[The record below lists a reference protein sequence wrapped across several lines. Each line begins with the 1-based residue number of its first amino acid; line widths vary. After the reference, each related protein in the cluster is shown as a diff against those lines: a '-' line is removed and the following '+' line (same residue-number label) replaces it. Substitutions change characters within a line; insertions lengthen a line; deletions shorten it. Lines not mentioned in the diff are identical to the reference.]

1 MKAELSKSNA
11 KNKKYK
17 VVIKDGNTK
26 KTINFGEAGA
36 SDYTIN
42 KDPKRKENYVARHA
56 SREDWSDPF
65 TAGYWSR
72 WILWNKP
79 TIEQSLRDLRK
90 RFPSLEI
97 VNKI

>member
-17 VVIKDGNTK
+17 VVIKDGDTK
-26 KTINFGEAGA
+26 KTINFGQAKA
-36 SDYTIN
+36 DDFTTH
-42 KDPKRKENYVARHA
+42 KDPKRKANYIARHA

-65 TAGYWSR
+65 TAGFFAR

-79 TIEQSLRDLRK
+79 TIEASVRDLRK

>member
-17 VVIKDGNTK
+17 VVIIDGDTK
-26 KTINFGEAGA
+26 KTINFGQAGA
-36 SDYTIN
+36 DDFTTH
-42 KDPKRKENYVARHA
+42 KDPKRKENYIARHA

-72 WILWNKP
+72 WILWNQT
-79 TIEQSLRDLRK
+79 TIEASVRDLRK
-90 RFPSLEI
+90 RNKSLEI

>member
-17 VVIKDGNTK
+17 VLIIDGDK
-26 KTINFGEAGA
+26 KRTIHFGDSRFE
-36 SDYTIN
+36 SYTTH
-42 KDPKRKENYVARHA
+42 KDPKRKENYIARHGA
-56 SREDWSDPF
+56 QSNFDDPF
-65 TAGYWSR
+65 SASFYAR

-79 TIEQSLRDLRK
+79 SIEASVRDLRK